1 MNVLRSKNN
10 QNISFIQ
17 GESCSSR
24 IIFRIIWSSFT
35 ESFLHDLKGRKR
47 EKISVIVEA
56 ATAVVLWKK
65 YS

>member
-17 GESCSSR
+17 RETCSSR
-24 IIFRIIWSSFT
+24 IIVRIIWSSFT

-56 ATAVVLWKK
+56 ATAVFLWKK

>member
-17 GESCSSR
+17 RETCSSR